1 MRISGIIVVGL
12 LVTLAGCATGPQ
24 GNEKDWFTAWAMS
37 HNARAIT
44 PAMSADEASTRKFPS
59 FNWEG

>member
-1 MRISGIIVVGL
+1 MKISITIAIAL
-12 LVTLAGCATGPQ
+12 FVTLAGCATDPQ